1 MKVSVTIYSFM
12 QLISSGKKTPLECI
26 GIAKE
31 MGFDAIEFVD
41 FVFPEGTDRL
51 EYARQLRA
59 ECDRVG
65 LPVSN
70 YAVGADFLNG
80 SNGDT
85 AAEIAKTKENVD
97 IAAILGCPT
106 MRHDISAGPNPRTY
120 KGYDNVLP
128 QLADAVREVAEYAA
142 AKGVKTCT
150 ENHGYFSQDSLRVEK
165 LVNTVA
171 HENFGLLC
179 DIGNCLCADE
189 DPVVAIGRTAP
200 YAFYAHAKDF
210 HIKDGNGPDPGEGFF
225 TSRNG
230 TYLRGA
236 IIGQG
241 NVPVLHCLR
250 ALKRAGYDGTIS
262 VEFEGM
268 EDCLTGIRIGLAN
281 MRKYISML

>member
-1 MKVSVTIYSFM
+1 MNVSVTIYSFN
-12 QLISSGKKTPLECI
+12 QLISSGQKTPIECI
-26 GIAKE
+26 SIAKE

-41 FVFPEGTDRL
+41 FVFPAGTDRI
-51 EYARQLRA
+51 EYAKQLRA

-80 SNGDT
+80 SGGDV
-85 AAEIAKTKENVD
+85 AAEIAKAKENVD

-106 MRHDISAGPNPRTY
+106 MRHDITSGPNPRLY

-142 AKGVKTCT
+142 TKGVKTCT
-150 ENHGYFSQDSLRVEK
+150 ENHGFFSQDSDRVEK

-171 HENFGLLC
+171 HKNFGLLC

-189 DPVVAIGRTAP
+189 DPVKALSRTAP

-210 HIKDGNGPDPGEGFF
+210 HVKDGNGPDPGEGFF

-250 ALKRAGYDGTIS
+250 ALKRAGYDGTVS

-268 EDCLTGIRIGLAN
+268 EDCLKGVRIGLAN
-281 MRKYISML
+281 MRRYIAML